1 MTSVVTGKID
11 VRAGWAGG
19 DARYHENRTHGVRSS
34 WCRCG
39 MIERSRRLALGSA
52 GPDLLRQSSETLVG
66 RIETVTLSGFG
77 ADALIARSR
86 PRRQGT

>member
-1 MTSVVTGKID
+1 
-11 VRAGWAGG
+11 
-19 DARYHENRTHGVRSS
+19 
-34 WCRCG
+34 

-77 ADALIARSR
+77 ADALIAGSR